1 MWNSN
6 LVQNC
11 EERPVR
17 SLLFI
22 TFPCLLLC
30 AGIIAQELKP
40 IPLPSP
46 DTSSGIPLMKAL
58 NQRQSTR
65 EYLTDSIPTPVL
77 SNLLWAACGVNRPE
91 EGKRTAPSARNW
103 QEMEIYTVDAQGVS
117 LYNPVGHSLTIVLEG
132 DHRAATG
139 MQEFVSVAP
148 LNLLFVADY
157 AKMGDSPDDQK
168 SFYSAADAAFVS
180 QNIYLFCASEG
191 LGTVVRGSV
200 DREAVSKLLKLRP
213 EQHVVL
219 AQTVGYPK
227 K

>member
-1 MWNSN
+1 M
-6 LVQNC
+6 
-11 EERPVR
+11 R
-17 SLLFI
+17 SLILMTLPFLF
-22 TFPCLLLC
+22 LC
-30 AGIIAQELKP
+30 AGVIAQELKP
-40 IPLPSP
+40 ISLPSP
-46 DTSSGIPLMKAL
+46 DTSGGIPLMQAL
-58 NQRQSTR
+58 KERQSTR
-65 EYLTDSIPTPVL
+65 EYLTDSIPVPVL
-77 SNLLWAACGVNRPE
+77 SNLLWAGCGVNRAE

-103 QEMEIYTVDAQGVS
+103 QEIEIYMVTGQGVS
-117 LYNPVGHSLTIVLEG
+117 LYNPIGHTLTPVLEG

-157 AKMGDSPDDQK
+157 TKMGDAPDDQK
-168 SFYSAADAAFVS
+168 SFYSAADAAFIS

-200 DREAVSKLLKLRP
+200 DREAISKLLKLRP

>member
-1 MWNSN
+1 MLMTLP
-6 LVQNC
+6 LV
-11 EERPVR
+11 
-17 SLLFI
+17 
-22 TFPCLLLC
+22 LLC
-30 AGIIAQELKP
+30 AGVIAQELKP

-46 DTSSGIPLMKAL
+46 DTSGGIPLMQAL
-58 NQRQSTR
+58 KERQSTR
-65 EYLTDSIPTPVL
+65 EYLTDSIPIPVL
-77 SNLLWAACGVNRPE
+77 SNLLWAACGVNRAE

-103 QEMEIYTVDAQGVS
+103 QEMEIYTVTAQGVS
-117 LYNPVGHSLTIVLEG
+117 LYNPIGHTLTPVLQG

-139 MQEFVSVAP
+139 MQEFVTVAP

-157 AKMGDSPDDQK
+157 AKMGDSADDQK

-180 QNIYLFCASEG
+180 QNVYLFCASEG

-200 DREAVSKLLKLRP
+200 DREAISKLFKLRP

>member
-1 MWNSN
+1 MLISLP
-6 LVQNC
+6 LV
-11 EERPVR
+11 
-17 SLLFI
+17 
-22 TFPCLLLC
+22 LLC
-30 AGIIAQELKP
+30 AGVIAQELKP

-46 DTSSGIPLMKAL
+46 DTSGGIPLMQAL
-58 NQRQSTR
+58 KERQSTR
-65 EYLTDSIPTPVL
+65 EYLTDSIPMPVL
-77 SNLLWAACGVNRPE
+77 SNLLWAACGVNRAE

-103 QEMEIYTVDAQGVS
+103 QEIEIYTVTAQGVS
-117 LYNPVGHSLTIVLEG
+117 LYNPIGHTLTPTLTG

-157 AKMGDSPDDQK
+157 TKMGDSPDDQK
-168 SFYSAADAAFVS
+168 SFYSAADAAFIS

-200 DREAVSKLLKLRP
+200 DREAISKLLKLRP